1 MAPEQ
6 EGSQMPGQDL
16 WFEPATLLFRCS
28 LNEGLLWI
36 WANRLPISNVYREKN
51 VFESLQ
57 YWECESLNIPP
68 VPEGVRRAAQFLTE
82 DRLRRSAREYEK
94 MTKDDTE
101 DHVTKGMEEAAAV
114 KQWLPL
120 VTAAM
125 ELPATELFLRLRRG
139 EIGALGK
146 LLPAGVE
153 IIDFLDD
160 QNSYAPGSF
169 SDLVASGIPREFWTM
184 SGIDWLSNAVTA
196 HGNCYCD
203 VSIPVEVLMR
213 LFPGDRRPVDGA
225 EFVGEFLLV
234 KESTDG
240 NARQPQ
246 RRMLGRPPVF
256 AWDAFHLEVA
266 DLIRSGVMPQKKEA
280 AIQQMMSWFESTQ
293 GGKKPSRSAVSESS
307 LHIIGGSSQIKIR
320 VRLP

>member
-82 DRLRRSAREYEK
+82 DRLRRSAREYQK

-139 EIGALGK
+139 EIEALGK

-160 QNSYAPGSF
+160 QNSYARSSF
-169 SDLVASGIPREFWTM
+169 SDLVESVIPHEFWTM

-213 LFPGDRRPVDGA
+213 LFPGDRRPVDEA
-225 EFVGEFLLV
+225 EFVREFLLV

-246 RRMLGRPPVF
+246 RRTLGRPPVF

-280 AIQQMMSWFESTQ
+280 AIQQMMSWLESTQ
-293 GGKKPSRSAVSESS
+293 GGKKPSRSAVSEKLTPYYRRFFSD
-307 LHIIGGSSQIKIR
+307 KN
-320 VRLP
+320 